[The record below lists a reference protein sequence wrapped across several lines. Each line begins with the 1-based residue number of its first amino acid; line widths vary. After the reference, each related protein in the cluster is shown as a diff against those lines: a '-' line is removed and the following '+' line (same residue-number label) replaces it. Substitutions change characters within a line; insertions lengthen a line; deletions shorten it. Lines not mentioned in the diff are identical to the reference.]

1 MKKIFTLIAMALM
14 AMSVNAQDWNA
25 TNSGTL
31 EKGAQLL
38 DNDYATVVTG
48 VQASATAVI
57 KNEQDQN
64 DPKTYGGYTF
74 TKYVNIRVTDAPAE
88 ANNWE
93 GSAYADCNPV
103 GISLIVTAKK
113 NTDVTLYYKHGDGK
127 AVSCYDQTAK
137 KEVSI
142 AETPVTG
149 LSQYYTGTYQF
160 IEGHK
165 YTIYSKGGTTGIN
178 GISTAEGTYVA
189 PDPSASGT
197 IYISWNDAPT
207 LSNKTTEE
215 MTSTGTSKNLA
226 TWDGGF
232 SIMIMRSDK
241 GMSNGNN
248 ITIDGTEYKSI
259 KLSNGAQN
267 LLTLPS
273 GKVAKGITFYSYVNN
288 EDDGWENSYWKE
300 VAGTTYE
307 ASTMTSCKDGASP
320 DKREFTF
327 PEGTQLN
334 KITFTNSG
342 KQLCYVIKIDIID
355 GSETTGIQTV
365 KSETIDVNAPAYNL
379 AGQKVD
385 KSFKGVVIQNG
396 KKMIQK

>member
-1 MKKIFTLIAMALM
+1 MKKIFTLIAVFVAAL
-14 AMSVNAQDWNA
+14 SVNAQDWNA
-25 TNSGTL
+25 TNSGSL
-31 EKGAQLL
+31 AKGTTIL
-38 DNDYATVVTG
+38 DNDYVTI
-48 VQASATAVI
+48 VTAVQDSEAALI
-57 KNEQDQN
+57 KNENNQD
-64 DPKTYGGYTF
+64 DPKNYGGYTF

-88 ANNWE
+88 SNNWE
-93 GSAYADCNPV
+93 GTAYDGANPA

-113 NTDVTLYYKHGDGK
+113 NTDVTLYYKHGVGK

-142 AETPVTG
+142 AETAVTG

-165 YTIYSKGGTTGIN
+165 YTIYAKGGTTGIN

-215 MTSTGTSKNLA
+215 MTKTGTSNNLA

-288 EDDGWENSYWKE
+288 EDEGWENSYWKE
-300 VAGTTYE
+300 IAGTTYE

-342 KQLCYVIKIDIID
+342 NQLCYVIKIDIID

-365 KSETIDVNAPAYNL
+365 KSKTIDVNAPVYNL

-385 KSFKGVVIQNG
+385 ASYKGVVIKDG

>member
-1 MKKIFTLIAMALM
+1 MKKIFTLIAVFVAAL
-14 AMSVNAQDWNA
+14 SVNAQDWNA
-25 TNSGTL
+25 TNSGSL
-31 EKGAQLL
+31 AKGTTIL
-38 DNDYATVVTG
+38 DNDYVTI
-48 VQASATAVI
+48 VTAVQDSEAALI
-57 KNEQDQN
+57 KNENNQD
-64 DPKTYGGYTF
+64 DPKNYGGYTF

-88 ANNWE
+88 SNNWE
-93 GSAYADCNPV
+93 GTAYEVTPA

-142 AETPVTG
+142 AETPVTD

-165 YTIYSKGGTTGIN
+165 YTIYAKGGTTGIN

-215 MTSTGTSKNLA
+215 MTNTGTSNNLA

-259 KLSNGAQN
+259 KLSNGAKN

-288 EDDGWENSYWKE
+288 EDEGWENSYWKE
-300 VAGTTYE
+300 IAGTTYE

>member
-1 MKKIFTLIAMALM
+1 MKKIFTLIAVFVAAL
-14 AMSVNAQDWNA
+14 SVNAQDWNA
-25 TNSGTL
+25 TNSGSL
-31 EKGAQLL
+31 AKGTTIL
-38 DNDYATVVTG
+38 DNDYVTI
-48 VQASATAVI
+48 VTAVQDSEAALI
-57 KNEQDQN
+57 KNENNQD
-64 DPKTYGGYTF
+64 DPKNYGGYTF

-88 ANNWE
+88 SNNWE
-93 GSAYADCNPV
+93 GTAYEVTPA

-142 AETPVTG
+142 AETPVTD

-165 YTIYSKGGTTGIN
+165 YTIYAKGGTTGIN

-215 MTSTGTSKNLA
+215 MTNTGTSNNLA

-259 KLSNGAQN
+259 KLSNGAKN

-288 EDDGWENSYWKE
+288 EDEGWENSYWKE
-300 VAGTTYE
+300 IAGTTYE

-379 AGQKVD
+379 AGQKVAR
-385 KSFKGVVIQNG
+385 V
-396 KKMIQK
+396 

>member
-1 MKKIFTLIAMALM
+1 MKKIFTLIAVFVAAL
-14 AMSVNAQDWNA
+14 SVNAQDWNA
-25 TNSGTL
+25 TNSGSL
-31 EKGAQLL
+31 AKGTTIL
-38 DNDYATVVTG
+38 DNDYVTI
-48 VQASATAVI
+48 VTAVQDSEAALI
-57 KNEQDQN
+57 KNENNQD
-64 DPKTYGGYTF
+64 DPKNYGGYTF

-88 ANNWE
+88 SNNWE
-93 GSAYADCNPV
+93 GTAYEVTPA

-142 AETPVTG
+142 AETPVTD

-165 YTIYSKGGTTGIN
+165 YTIYAKGGTTGIN

-215 MTSTGTSKNLA
+215 MTNTGTSNNLA

-259 KLSNGAQN
+259 KLSNGAKN

-288 EDDGWENSYWKE
+288 EDEGWENSYWKE
-300 VAGTTYE
+300 IAGTTYE

-385 KSFKGVVIQNG
+385 KSYKGVVIQNG

>member
-1 MKKIFTLIAMALM
+1 MKKIFTLIAVFVAAL
-14 AMSVNAQDWNA
+14 SVNAQDWNA
-25 TNSGTL
+25 TNSGSL
-31 EKGAQLL
+31 AKGTTIL
-38 DNDYATVVTG
+38 DNDYVTI
-48 VQASATAVI
+48 VTAVQDSEAALI
-57 KNEQDQN
+57 KNENNQD
-64 DPKTYGGYTF
+64 DPKTIADFTF

-88 ANNWE
+88 SNNWE
-93 GSAYADCNPV
+93 GTAYEVTPA

-142 AETPVTG
+142 AETAVTG

-165 YTIYSKGGTTGIN
+165 YTIYAKGGTTGIN

-215 MTSTGTSKNLA
+215 MTKTGTSNNLA

-288 EDDGWENSYWKE
+288 EDEGWENSYWKE

-342 KQLCYVIKIDIID
+342 NQLCYVIKIDIID

>member
-165 YTIYSKGGTTGIN
+165 YTIYSKGGTTGLN
-178 GISTAEGTYVA
+178 GISTKAGTYVEPTTTVYA
-189 PDPSASGT
+189 NIGDT
-197 IYISWNDAPT
+197 NEVTYNDGA
-207 LSNKTTEE
+207 K
-215 MTSTGTSKNLA
+215 MQITGNTSKNYGK
-226 TWDGGF
+226 GGK
-232 SIMIMRSDK
+232 ITV
-241 GMSNGNN
+241 NGASY
-248 ITIDGTEYKSI
+248 DAI
-259 KLSNGAQN
+259 KNSNGAQN
-267 LLTLPS
+267 TFTAAT
-273 GKVAKGITFYSYVNN
+273 GKKIYRMTFYAMPN
-288 EDDGWENSYWKE
+288 
-300 VAGTTYE
+300 
-307 ASTMTSCKDGASP
+307 KDGDAP
-320 DKREFTF
+320 KFTEFNGVSMEIPVTTVKN
-327 PEGTQLN
+327 GDQATQTIMCVN
-334 KITFTNSG
+334 GAEFVTFTYGG
-342 KQLCYVIKIDIID
+342 KQVNFVIDVDYSSASYDEQYDPTKGTD
-355 GSETTGIQTV
+355 GIQTV